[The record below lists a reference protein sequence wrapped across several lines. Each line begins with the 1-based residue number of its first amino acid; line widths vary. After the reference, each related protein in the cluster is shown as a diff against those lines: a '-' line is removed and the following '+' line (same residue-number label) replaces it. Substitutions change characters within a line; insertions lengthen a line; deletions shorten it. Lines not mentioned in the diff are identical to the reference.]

1 MATSSLPTSTA
12 STRCQLHHCAVT
24 SCPAPDLTPLGKV
37 TRFEA
42 HSADGVW
49 IYLRDVQFRAAW
61 HVEHVPTGRNV
72 MFAAPSLKSARAGTA
87 DGAFDTLLG
96 LNVAVAA

>member
-1 MATSSLPTSTA
+1 MAAQQSAST
-12 STRCQLHHCAVT
+12 STRCVRHHQDSSLCGT
-24 SCPAPDLTPLGKV
+24 PDLTRLGKV

-42 HSADGVW
+42 HSADGIW
-49 IYLRDVQFRAAW
+49 IYLRDTQFRAAW

-87 DGAFDTLLG
+87 DGAFDALLG